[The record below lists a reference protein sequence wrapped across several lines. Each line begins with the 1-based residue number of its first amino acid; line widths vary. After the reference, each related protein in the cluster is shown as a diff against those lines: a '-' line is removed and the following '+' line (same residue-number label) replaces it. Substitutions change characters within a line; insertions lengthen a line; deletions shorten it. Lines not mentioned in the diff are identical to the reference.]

1 MSISPIRSSGNLPAG
16 KNRDDLKIPTMW
28 TNLFDAALVFPPQSR
43 QGLPVWQK
51 QNLYTHSKLRGAL
64 SE

>member
-28 TNLFDAALVFPPQSR
+28 TNLFDAALAHPAISFFKPLGFKNSTAEER
-43 QGLPVWQK
+43 
-51 QNLYTHSKLRGAL
+51 S
-64 SE
+64 S